1 MQSAKHFILQS
12 KQSKTSNIMAY
23 IVNFSNF
30 TFSAEQIRDINEL
43 VFDELLHAPELGF
56 IHTLFSGIVY
66 DKEIGFISGS
76 GLVGKKG
83 QGCSPETQ
91 DWDINTRKV
100 LWEPKEWE
108 VFIDECANDIKS
120 TAAVY
125 ALNKGTRVDDLTD
138 TDYMAIVVKVLADA
152 VKDFMYR
159 LAWYN
164 DTDADNVDWEDLPT
178 AAATEQTAG
187 SAIVGTVYEGV
198 ASTTAGAV
206 RCALADGTVV
216 YLDGNAATGNAVA
229 GKVYYSKD
237 TVHTI
242 AVNDGGIIT
251 SGVDTGYFD
260 IINGL
265 WKQIFAAVAGGA
277 KSVAIAANAKT
288 TKSEQLSSMDADAA
302 YALLSA
308 MYYKA
313 PVEMRGK
320 GTMRFLVTQSIAD
333 AYQQYLTGKG
343 IESTYKNL
351 VDGIQS
357 LSFLGVPV
365 IPMPIWDNMNQS
377 FNDLGT
383 TFYKPHR
390 AVLVEQANLA
400 VGTPSEEAFG
410 EFDIWYDKTSRKN
423 YVLLKD
429 KFDAK
434 LLNDGR
440 IVVGL

>member
-1 MQSAKHFILQS
+1 
-12 KQSKTSNIMAY
+12 MAS
-23 IVNFSNF
+23 IVNFTNF
-30 TFSAEQIRDINEL
+30 TFTAEQIRDINEL
-43 VFDELLHAPELGF
+43 VFDELLHAPELNF

-76 GLVGKKG
+76 GLVGKRG

-91 DWDINTRKV
+91 DWNINTRKV
-100 LWEPKEWE
+100 LWQPKEWE
-108 VFIDECANDIKS
+108 VFIDECAEDIKS

-125 ALNKGTRVDDLTD
+125 ALNKGTRIDDLTD
-138 TDYMAIVVKVLADA
+138 TDYMAIVVKVLADG

-164 DTDADNVDWEDLPT
+164 DTDADNVDLKKLPT
-178 AAATEQTAG
+178 AAATEQTAD
-187 SAIVGTVYEGV
+187 SPISGTVYEGV

-216 YLDGNAATGNAVA
+216 YLAGTAATGNAVA

-237 TVHTI
+237 TAHTI

-265 WKQIFAAVAGGA
+265 WKQIFTAVTGGA
-277 KSVAIAANAKT
+277 KSIAIAANAKT
-288 TKSEQLSSMDADAA
+288 SKAEQLSAMDADSA
-302 YALLSA
+302 YALLSG
-308 MYYKA
+308 MYYAA
-313 PVEMRGK
+313 PIEMRGK
-320 GTMRFLVTQSIAD
+320 GNMRFLVTQSIAD

-351 VDGIQS
+351 VDGIPS

-377 FNDLGT
+377 FNDLGDV
-383 TFYKPHR
+383 FYKPHR

-400 VGTPSEEAFG
+400 IGTPSEEAFG

-423 YVLLKD
+423 YILLKD
-429 KFDAK
+429 KLDAK

>member
-1 MQSAKHFILQS
+1 
-12 KQSKTSNIMAY
+12 MAS
-23 IVNFSNF
+23 IVNFNNF
-30 TFSAEQIRDINEL
+30 SFTAEQIRDINEL
-43 VFDELLHAPELGF
+43 VFDELLHAPELSY

-76 GLVGKKG
+76 GLVGKRG

-91 DWDINTRKV
+91 DWNINTRKV
-100 LWEPKEWE
+100 LWQPKEWE
-108 VFIDECANDIKS
+108 VFIDECAEDIKS

-125 ALNKGTRVDDLTD
+125 ALNKGTRIDDLTD
-138 TDYMAIVVKVLADA
+138 TDYMAIVVKVLTEA

-159 LAWYN
+159 LAWFN
-164 DTDADNVDWEDLPT
+164 DTDAKNYHSS
-178 AAATEQTAG
+178 
-187 SAIVGTVYEGV
+187 SAP
-198 ASTTAGAV
+198 
-206 RCALADGTVV
+206 D
-216 YLDGNAATGNAVA
+216 
-229 GKVYYSKD
+229 
-237 TVHTI
+237 
-242 AVNDGGIIT
+242 GIIT
-251 SGVDTGYFD
+251 AGIDTGYFN
-260 IINGL
+260 IIDGL
-265 WKQIFAAVAGGA
+265 WKQIFTAVTGGA
-277 KSVAIAANAKT
+277 SNVTIAANAKT
-288 TKSEQLSSMDADAA
+288 TKALQLSSLTADDAH
-302 YALLSA
+302 ALLSD

-351 VDGIQS
+351 VDGIPS

-365 IPMPIWDNMNQS
+365 IPMPIWDSMIQS
-377 FNDLGT
+377 YNDLGT

-400 VGTPSEEAFG
+400 IGTPSEEAFG

-429 KFDAK
+429 KLDAK
-434 LLNDGR
+434 LLTAKR